1 MRRVQDRGAAMT
13 YSSRRRDD
21 EGTSLGVFVEDGQSS
36 LEQVE
41 AALDVDVPALIE
53 LLVSE

>member
-1 MRRVQDRGAAMT
+1 MT

-21 EGTSLGVFVEDGQSS
+21 EGTSLGVFVEGGQSS
-36 LEQVE
+36 FEQVE